1 MADYFTGDERE
12 VPEPKHSG
20 KAGKKERHTI
30 TTTTRLLTCREIIS
44 MIPDY
49 LNNNLSD
56 RQLEKFLE
64 HIRHCSSCYEELETN
79 FMVDRTVR
87 YLDKPGS
94 ADTSFDL
101 KPLLRRDLEKKEKQ
115 LKEKKISRSFQAV
128 IILVTVILAVLLILD
143 VTGVFKITVVFSE
156 LFRNS

>member
-1 MADYFTGDERE
+1 MTRE
-12 VPEPKHSG
+12 EYRDDREIPEPAGDRKN
-20 KAGKKERHTI
+20 GKKERHTI
-30 TTTTRLLTCREIIS
+30 TTTTRLLTCREILS

-64 HIRHCSSCYEELETN
+64 HIQHCSSCYEELETN

-94 ADTSFDL
+94 GDTSFNL
-101 KPLLRRDLEKKEKQ
+101 KPMLRQDLERKQ
-115 LKEKKISRSFQAV
+115 NF
-128 IILVTVILAVLLILD
+128 
-143 VTGVFKITVVFSE
+143 
-156 LFRNS
+156 

>member
-1 MADYFTGDERE
+1 MAMDEYRDDRE
-12 VPEPKHSG
+12 IPEPSG
-20 KAGKKERHTI
+20 YRKNRKKERHTI

-64 HIRHCSSCYEELETN
+64 HIQHCSSCYEELETN

-94 ADTSFDL
+94 GDTSFNL
-101 KPLLRRDLEKKEKQ
+101 KPMLRQDLERKQKQ
-115 LKEKKISRSFQAV
+115 LKEKRISGRV
-128 IILVTVILAVLLILD
+128 RLLIILITLLLIVLLVLD
-143 VTGVFKITVVFSE
+143 VTGVFKITVFLSSI
-156 LFRNS
+156 LSL